1 MRKAEFLS
9 SVCFVKIL
17 TSRVACV
24 YWVHS
29 AGVRFSI
36 RFPWRE
42 KVWSPPL
49 ILLIKW
55 KHSGLPTV
63 RQHYSTHTCTVAKV
77 TSVGVSMGNYTQAP
91 TSHSVVS
98 SYAVRSHTRLTCNTL
113 QIMSINKQG
122 MFYLKGRTLIQ
133 RHHSSTEKKCCLI
146 SVTPL
151 LLPSSRKREREAM
164 CHSCHTDILSPE
176 ILVCLSD

>member
-1 MRKAEFLS
+1 MKTQWATHSKTALLHTHMHCRK
-9 SVCFVKIL
+9 
-17 TSRVACV
+17 
-24 YWVHS
+24 
-29 AGVRFSI
+29 
-36 RFPWRE
+36 
-42 KVWSPPL
+42 
-49 ILLIKW
+49 
-55 KHSGLPTV
+55 
-63 RQHYSTHTCTVAKV
+63 
-77 TSVGVSMGNYTQAP
+77 GNQCGCLYGELHKAP

-164 CHSCHTDILSPE
+164 CHSCHTDICLRRSSFASVTKKQHALLWIHWGGNGLNADPW
-176 ILVCLSD
+176 ILVHLEPHFV

>member
-1 MRKAEFLS
+1 MKTQWATHSKTALLHTHMHCRK
-9 SVCFVKIL
+9 
-17 TSRVACV
+17 
-24 YWVHS
+24 
-29 AGVRFSI
+29 
-36 RFPWRE
+36 
-42 KVWSPPL
+42 
-49 ILLIKW
+49 
-55 KHSGLPTV
+55 
-63 RQHYSTHTCTVAKV
+63 
-77 TSVGVSMGNYTQAP
+77 GNQCGCLYGELHQAP

-151 LLPSSRKREREAM
+151 LLPSSRKRERERGYVPLLPHRHLVSGDLSLPQWLKNSVHYYGFTGVAM
-164 CHSCHTDILSPE
+164 GWT
-176 ILVCLSD
+176 

>member
-1 MRKAEFLS
+1 MKTQWATHSKTALLHTHMHCRK
-9 SVCFVKIL
+9 
-17 TSRVACV
+17 
-24 YWVHS
+24 
-29 AGVRFSI
+29 
-36 RFPWRE
+36 
-42 KVWSPPL
+42 
-49 ILLIKW
+49 
-55 KHSGLPTV
+55 
-63 RQHYSTHTCTVAKV
+63 
-77 TSVGVSMGNYTQAP
+77 GNQCGCLYGELHQAP

-151 LLPSSRKREREAM
+151 LLPSSRKRERETM
-164 CHSCHTDILSPE
+164 CHSCHTVTLVSGDLSLPQW
-176 ILVCLSD
+176 LKNSVHYYGFTGVAMGWT